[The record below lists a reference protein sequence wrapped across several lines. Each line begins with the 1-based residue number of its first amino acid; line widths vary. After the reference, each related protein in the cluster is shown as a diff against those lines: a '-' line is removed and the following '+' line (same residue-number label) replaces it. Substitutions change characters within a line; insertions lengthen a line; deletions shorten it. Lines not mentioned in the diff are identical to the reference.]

1 MGNPLEGV
9 RILDLSWVFSG
20 PFSTLILQQLG
31 AEVVKLEVPNAG
43 DLTRQFPPHK
53 NGASA
58 YHYMLNRNKN
68 AISLNLKDPEGRE
81 ELIKILPEFDV
92 LIENFV
98 PGKLEKLGLGYS
110 ELKQGYPALIY
121 ASISGF
127 GSTGPYSSQ
136 PCIDPIAQ
144 AMGGLMALTGDES
157 GRPYKTGPGITD
169 ALSGIYLALGV
180 VSALLKR
187 KETGLGQQ
195 IEVSML
201 ESTVSVLEDAI
212 INASVN
218 GLGPTRTG
226 NTDPFGMPWDTF
238 QTADGKWIM
247 VCALGKQQYETAFRL
262 IGREDIILDHPFA
275 MDESFQKH
283 APRLNR
289 IFGEWMQTQEVDS
302 VLETLRKNGIMAG
315 DVKSID
321 QILEDPHLNERG
333 MFTDIAHE
341 QLGDI
346 KVANLPILF
355 DGHRLGT
362 ENEPRTKRVGEDNE
376 KVLTTSHEGEG
387 II

>member
-9 RILDLSWVFSG
+9 RILDLSWIFSG
-20 PFSTLILQQLG
+20 PFSTLLLQQLG
-31 AEVVKLEVPNAG
+31 AEVVKLEVPDAG
-43 DLTRQFPPHK
+43 DPTRQFPSLR

-68 AISLNLKDPEGRE
+68 SISLNLKEPDGIEG
-81 ELIKILPEFDV
+81 LKKILPEFDV

-98 PGKLEKLGLGYS
+98 PGKMEKLGLGY
-110 ELKQGYPALIY
+110 EQLKQKHPSLIY

-127 GSTGPYSSQ
+127 GSSGPYSSR

-157 GRPYKTGPGITD
+157 GRPFKTGPGITD

-180 VSALLKR
+180 VSALLEREK
-187 KETGLGQQ
+187 TGLGQQ

-201 ESTVSVLEDAI
+201 ESTVAVLEDAI
-212 INASVN
+212 VNASMN
-218 GLGPTRTG
+218 EHGPTRKG
-226 NTDPFGMPWDTF
+226 NTDPFGLPWDSF
-238 QTADGKWIM
+238 QTRDGKWVM
-247 VCALGKQQYETAFRL
+247 VCALGKEQYERAFRL
-262 IGREDIILDHPFA
+262 IDREDIIQDYPFA
-275 MDESFQKH
+275 MNEEFQKH
-283 APRLNR
+283 APQLNQ
-289 IFGEWMQTQEVDS
+289 IFGEWVQTQEVDS
-302 VLETLRKNGIMAG
+302 VLMTLRKNGILAG

-333 MFTDIAHE
+333 MFTDISHE

-355 DGHRLGT
+355 DGHRPGKM
-362 ENEPRTKRVGEDNE
+362 NEPRTKRVGEDNE
-376 KVLTTSHEGEG
+376 KVLNISKKGEG
-387 II
+387 IR